1 MMSSGINDNNSKVV
15 PVNFNTRQR
24 IGADGSPLVQD
35 SSSSTEPRTAIQR
48 FSQGNDPF
56 GDLATRLTDFFL
68 QPESQNNKAQAIK
81 NACWGELTPDK
92 KPVFEPNFENLR
104 AAQFSKS
111 PEGLTITLSPEHV
124 NEGYLQVLSDLTL
137 VAEVIKKSISREAEH
152 SIGFTSDPIENIKII
167 THPERNLVIPVEEI
181 TKSLDYQIGPEFKFI
196 ESETYGLI
204 PVANGMFNPDDVQ
217 KGKVK
222 TRKDSSIELE
232 QFAFNGSATN
242 TLAHVAEFRK
252 FYYTAQ
258 DRMFVSPMNRHHRA
272 YRIMEDGFGYREQ
285 IEKLEEILKK
295 HNKGTIYDHMNPPAI
310 SRSTKT
316 YPLDASYTRA
326 VREMG
331 QLKKKDSE
339 TFIHTNPDIFTNEQ
353 LSELAKL
360 DGLKLLTHGVNLIYP
375 DGNTILPKYA
385 FSRPGLAER
394 IKKIT

>member
-1 MMSSGINDNNSKVV
+1 VNRITTNSSDNLI
-15 PVNFNTRQR
+15 PIDFNAKKR
-24 IGADGSPLVQD
+24 IDGQTNTSALEP
-35 SSSSTEPRTAIQR
+35 SSSKEPRTAIQR

-56 GDLATRLTDFFL
+56 EELATRLTDFFL

-92 KPVFEPNFENLR
+92 KPVCEPNFENLR
-104 AAQFSKS
+104 AATFFKS
-111 PEGLTITLSPEHV
+111 PEGLTITLSPDHV
-124 NEGYLQVLSDLTL
+124 DQGYLQVLSDLTL
-137 VAEVIKKSISREAEH
+137 VAEVIKKLISKEAEDP
-152 SIGFTSDPIENIKII
+152 IGFTSNPVENIKII
-167 THPERNLVIPVEEI
+167 THPKRNLVIPVEEI

-252 FYYTAQ
+252 LYYTGQ

-310 SRSTKT
+310 SRSTKA

-331 QLKKKDSE
+331 QLKEKDSE